1 MRPVSRKTLAQSFQ
15 CARAVGKQKIF
26 IEFVKRRA
34 RVDATRELRCYTL
47 LSPPLPSSSLSTN
60 HTCGSHTH
68 IHILAAPVKLQ
79 GRNHL
84 ISSAARAAPSPS
96 PSTHPPHLAY
106 LCLGDLKQTRQL
118 RSKFNGF
125 CCVYFKACQ
134 NVAINKRG

>member
-47 LSPPLPSSSLSTN
+47 FSPPLPSSSLSTN

-68 IHILAAPVKLQ
+68 THFSRASQAAGTQPFDFFRCTCCPLPFP
-79 GRNHL
+79 L
-84 ISSAARAAPSPS
+84 YAPSPS
-96 PSTHPPHLAY
+96 GIPMPWRFETNEAAAFKVQRIL
-106 LCLGDLKQTRQL
+106 L
-118 RSKFNGF
+118 RLF
-125 CCVYFKACQ
+125 
-134 NVAINKRG
+134 